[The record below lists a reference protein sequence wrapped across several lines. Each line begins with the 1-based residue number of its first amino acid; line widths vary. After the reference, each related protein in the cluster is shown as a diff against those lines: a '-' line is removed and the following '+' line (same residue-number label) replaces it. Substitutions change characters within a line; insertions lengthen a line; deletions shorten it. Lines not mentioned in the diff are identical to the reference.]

1 VNACN
6 LYLNYSSDVTGF
18 SHNKKLSKKH
28 SSQVKGGVGGGGQGD
43 FNAGMQKKIIMVSL
57 CYQSSW
63 WLTSETR
70 TKHYTILY
78 LKKVCL
84 LMFRVTY
91 WANGSSAGPGLGLGQ
106 SLLAQVSVL
115 LIIIII
121 WSTIAMILIS

>member
-1 VNACN
+1 
-6 LYLNYSSDVTGF
+6 
-18 SHNKKLSKKH
+18 
-28 SSQVKGGVGGGGQGD
+28 VGGGGQGD